1 MYDLIQTTLL
11 RRLDHTT
18 NAALRDCMI
27 VLFATTNVQ
36 HLIDPAWI
44 RRVGGRTFNFGRLGR
59 RGFASVL
66 DKQIGERPLAGDN
79 GHSQAVIRRGVV
91 GDVTA
96 ALYSPNGADEPLI
109 EIEFAGTSAP
119 SARYRRD
126 FLTGSVVDR
135 AVQQAAE
142 QACRIER
149 ACRLANHRES
159 ADTVTPGL
167 TAAVLIDAIED
178 QVSAVVGG
186 LSPGNLNEFV
196 NLPDGARVTN
206 LRRLERP
213 AVPPAQLHR

>member
-1 MYDLIQTTLL
+1 M
-11 RRLDHTT
+11 
-18 NAALRDCMI
+18 
-27 VLFATTNVQ
+27 
-36 HLIDPAWI
+36 
-44 RRVGGRTFNFGRLGR
+44 
-59 RGFASVL
+59 
-66 DKQIGERPLAGDN
+66 
-79 GHSQAVIRRGVV
+79 IRRGVV

-119 SARYRRD
+119 SLRYRRD

-149 ACRLANHRES
+149 ACRLENS
-159 ADTVTPGL
+159 DTVTPGL

-186 LSPGNLNEFV
+186 LSPGNVNEFV

-213 AVPPAQLHR
+213 AVSPAQLHR